1 MRTIDARPNNKSRC
15 LDMPTRLVADRRAR
29 TRKAVGDALRVAE
42 WASRGQG
49 VDSPPDEATLFRAL
63 QTSAYRATRRVAFK
77 RAAALER
84 PEWLRRWRSIRD
96 AAVERNLGLVW
107 CMVTQFGWP
116 MVDREE
122 QGSAA
127 MTALLKAVDGFNPW
141 LGFRFSTYACNAI
154 RRSLVALARTQRRNR
169 LRFPVEHDAWFETP
183 DGVDSGLE
191 LYVDRLN
198 QALETNSGDLT
209 EREALILGRRFPKD
223 GSPGLTLGE
232 IGKTIGLSKER
243 VRQIQKK
250 ALTKLRQVLE
260 TDPLLQ

>member
-1 MRTIDARPNNKSRC
+1 MRTINARSNNKPRN

-29 TRKAVGDALRVAE
+29 TRKAVCDALRVAE
-42 WASRGQG
+42 WASTGRGL
-49 VDSPPDEATLFRAL
+49 DSPPDEASLFRAL
-63 QTSAYRATRRVAFK
+63 QTAAYRATRRAAFK
-77 RAAALER
+77 RTAASER
-84 PEWLRRWRSIRD
+84 AEWMARWRSIRA

-116 MVDREE
+116 VVDREE

-169 LRFPVEHDAWFETP
+169 LRFPVEHDTWFETP
-183 DGVDSGLE
+183 DGTDNGLE
-191 LYVDRLN
+191 LYVDRLT
-198 QALETNSGDLT
+198 QALETNSGELT
-209 EREALILGRRFPKD
+209 EREALVLGQRFPKD
-223 GSPGLTLGE
+223 GSPGMTLGQ

-260 TDPLLQ
+260 ADPLLQ

>member
-1 MRTIDARPNNKSRC
+1 MRTIDAHPKNGSHT

-29 TRKAVGDALRVAE
+29 SRKAVRDAAQVAE
-42 WASRGQG
+42 WAFTGRGM
-49 VDSPPDEATLFRAL
+49 DSPPDEAALFQAL
-63 QTSAYRATRRVAFK
+63 QTCAYRATRRAAFK
-77 RAAALER
+77 RT
-84 PEWLRRWRSIRD
+84 
-96 AAVERNLGLVW
+96 AAVERAEWMRRWRRVRDVAAERNMGLVW

-116 MVDREE
+116 LVDREE

-154 RRSLVALARTQRRNR
+154 RRSLVALARTQNRNR

-183 DGVDSGLE
+183 DGVDTGLE
-191 LYVDRLN
+191 LYVDRLTR
-198 QALETNSGDLT
+198 ALEINLGDLT

-223 GSPGLTLGE
+223 GSPGLTLGQ

-250 ALTKLRQVLE
+250 ALGKLRQVLE
-260 TDPLLQ
+260 ADPLLQ